1 MKKIT
6 IITLIVAILTVS
18 IFTFAGCNLG
28 GEVELKSFKA
38 SEAFRE
44 VWENVHRE
52 PVNSLD
58 YDLIQST
65 DPGDYDTGTTE
76 SRYNTIKFFFKSN
89 MAGKEIAVLQ
99 FNITADADA
108 AGHFTV
114 SYNCGDTHVECG
126 VFDYALT
133 AGEKTLITLDF
144 TQNFI
149 VGSLQG
155 SGKNSLTLWF
165 SNDNRN
171 TSDAWLTWANVKYS
185 ISDLEIAL
193 NEGLDE

>member
-65 DPGDYDTGTTE
+65 DPGDYDVGTAATKYG
-76 SRYNTIKFFFKSN
+76 SIRFFFKSD
-89 MAGKEIAVLQ
+89 MAGKEMAVLQ
-99 FNITADADA
+99 FNI
-108 AGHFTV
+108 V
-114 SYNCGDTHVECG
+114 SDKDVVGKFSLRYVCGDTDVDCG
-126 VFDYALT
+126 TFDYSLVADQ
-133 AGEKTLITLDF
+133 KTLITLDF
-144 TQNFI
+144 AKNFI
-149 VGSLQG
+149 VGNLQG
-155 SGKNSLTLWF
+155 SGKNGLRLSF
-165 SNDNRN
+165 ESEERN
-171 TSDAWLTWANVKYS
+171 TSDAWLAWANTSYS